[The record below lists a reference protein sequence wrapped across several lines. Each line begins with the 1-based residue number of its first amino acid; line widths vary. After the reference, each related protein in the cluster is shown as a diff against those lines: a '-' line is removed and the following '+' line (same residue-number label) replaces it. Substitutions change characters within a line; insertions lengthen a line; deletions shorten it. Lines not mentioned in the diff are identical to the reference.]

1 MATFH
6 VLSDLHLEMFPGF
19 RLDPAQVTEPNLIL
33 AGDIAD
39 PSADEYRLFLGHCSQ
54 LFERVFVILGNHEMY
69 GSSVEEATSAARNVC
84 DSLPNVHLLTRSHFD
99 VGSEVRIIGTTL
111 WSKIP
116 KSEAFSVGCFIG
128 DFRHIRG
135 LDVYKY
141 NYLHATDVEWL
152 DSEISR
158 AAHDGK
164 RLLVVTHHAPI
175 VRGASLPEHTLSPL
189 NCAFATD
196 LRHLLVEPVSVWV
209 HGHTHHSHDTMSGTC
224 RVVANQRGYADD
236 PSEGKGFD
244 LYKIVRVV

>member
-1 MATFH
+1 MRCGSRCGGKPHPHVTCAT
-6 VLSDLHLEMFPGF
+6 LC
-19 RLDPAQVTEPNLIL
+19 RT
-33 AGDIAD
+33 
-39 PSADEYRLFLGHCSQ
+39 Y
-54 LFERVFVILGNHEMY
+54 
-69 GSSVEEATSAARNVC
+69 
-84 DSLPNVHLLTRSHFD
+84 LLTRLIFD
-99 VGSEVRIIGTTL
+99 VGSGTHHRDDPL
-111 WSKIP
+111 VQDP
-116 KSEAFSVGCFIG
+116 RSEAFSVDVSSEISA
-128 DFRHIRG
+128 IRG

-164 RLLVVTHHAPI
+164 LLVVTHHAPI
-175 VRGASLPEHTLSPL
+175 VRGLACRSTRSVR

-236 PSEGKGFD
+236 PSEEGSTG
-244 LYKIVRVV
+244 KIVRVV

>member
-1 MATFH
+1 
-6 VLSDLHLEMFPGF
+6 MFPGF

-54 LFERVFVILGNHEMY
+54 LFERVFVILGNHEIWLEC
-69 GSSVEEATSAARNVC
+69 EEATSAARNVC

-99 VGSEVRIIGTTL
+99 VGSEVHHRDDPL
-111 WSKIP
+111 VQDP
-116 KSEAFSVGCFIG
+116 KERSIQRGCFIG

-164 RLLVVTHHAPI
+164 RLWWSPI
-175 VRGASLPEHTLSPL
+175 TRP
-189 NCAFATD
+189 
-196 LRHLLVEPVSVWV
+196 
-209 HGHTHHSHDTMSGTC
+209 
-224 RVVANQRGYADD
+224 
-236 PSEGKGFD
+236 
-244 LYKIVRVV
+244 